1 MKFVLFLFIFSK
13 KELNSD
19 DHNIKYHNYSEIEWP
34 QDFGDFFDEKEK
46 DSTEGDMIRP
56 DSGVGESV
64 IKKQSK
70 K

>member
-1 MKFVLFLFIFSK
+1 M
-13 KELNSD
+13 NND

-46 DSTEGDMIRP
+46 DDIIRP

-64 IKKQSK
+64 IFFKNKKNQKSYE
-70 K
+70 